1 MALFDIF
8 KRKDAKVLQSTD
20 PYFNNSF
27 GISSIFRSIQQ
38 SFFNKSGSGVTV
50 SSEIAYQISAYWL
63 AVRAISEDVAKLPI
77 KAYTLQKDGT
87 RKPITTTPILKT
99 LQQGFNPSLDP
110 MTGRQLWVQW
120 MLTYGNAYSEIVYND
135 KGEINLYPIH
145 PTRVQPFRPT
155 PDAEL
160 HFHITLQDQVG
171 QNAPGKKAM
180 ILGPHEMLHLRGMG
194 NEDVGVSIGEIAAES
209 LGISIAAQNFTGAFF
224 GNNLSIGATL
234 ETDKALNAEQKEEIR
249 GFWKKRF
256 SGSKNAGEMAI
267 LDRGF
272 KFNRIQM
279 NSTDAELLSTRKF
292 QVEEIARW
300 FRIPPH
306 KLMDMT
312 QAKFANL
319 EQNDLN
325 YITDTL
331 TPWITRI
338 ETQVKFH
345 FHKTDNTFIDIDEKG
360 LARGDMA
367 ARSAWWKSMLDMGV
381 VNPNTIANVEG
392 LPLPEGGE
400 VYYTSVNLA
409 PVSENIK
416 GRQLDNDIKEK
427 SLEEPEP
434 MPEPEPIEEPT
445 PEPEPEEE
453 ETQEEVSTGITEQSA
468 ISAYLPSMHDS
479 IKRLTRK
486 EKLSHDAAAK
496 KDQTAMKEH
505 LDKFYIK
512 FEQELSDCFQVHAD
526 FICNVQSKEK
536 FTEDKLMFMAQEV
549 CNMEKVENQADK
561 VIEYLLKEVAQLDD
575 APRLGE
581 IRQDENGM
589 NYIWNMSGWVEV
601 DVLKK

>member
-1 MALFDIF
+1 
-8 KRKDAKVLQSTD
+8 
-20 PYFNNSF
+20 
-27 GISSIFRSIQQ
+27 
-38 SFFNKSGSGVTV
+38 
-50 SSEIAYQISAYWL
+50 
-63 AVRAISEDVAKLPI
+63 
-77 KAYTLQKDGT
+77 
-87 RKPITTTPILKT
+87 
-99 LQQGFNPSLDP
+99 
-110 MTGRQLWVQW
+110 
-120 MLTYGNAYSEIVYND
+120 
-135 KGEINLYPIH
+135 
-145 PTRVQPFRPT
+145 
-155 PDAEL
+155 
-160 HFHITLQDQVG
+160 
-171 QNAPGKKAM
+171 
-180 ILGPHEMLHLRGMG
+180 
-194 NEDVGVSIGEIAAES
+194 
-209 LGISIAAQNFTGAFF
+209 
-224 GNNLSIGATL
+224 
-234 ETDKALNAEQKEEIR
+234 
-249 GFWKKRF
+249 
-256 SGSKNAGEMAI
+256 MAI

-279 NSTDAELLSTRKF
+279 SSTDAELLSTRKF

-331 TPWITRI
+331 TPWIYRI

-345 FHKTDNTFIDIDEKG
+345 FHREDDIYIDIDEKG

-367 ARSAWWKSMLDMGV
+367 ARSAWWQSMQNMGV
-381 VNPNTIANVEG
+381 VNADTIANFEG
-392 LPLPEGGE
+392 LPLPEGGD
-400 VYYTSVNLA
+400 VYYTSVNLT
-409 PVSENIK
+409 PVSENIRS
-416 GRQLDNDIKEK
+416 RQLDNDKKEQELQPDIDADPENAESTERISKLRFESLK
-427 SLEEPEP
+427 SKFDSYGVAVRAGAITPQTDDERRFRKEAGLPTMSPAVNGAWGEDGGVRRPITLQTPAQEA
-434 MPEPEPIEEPT
+434 IEEAQADKAT
-445 PEPEPEEE
+445 GNSNK
-453 ETQEEVSTGITEQSA
+453 QELTEQSA

-496 KDQTAMKEH
+496 KDQVAMKEH